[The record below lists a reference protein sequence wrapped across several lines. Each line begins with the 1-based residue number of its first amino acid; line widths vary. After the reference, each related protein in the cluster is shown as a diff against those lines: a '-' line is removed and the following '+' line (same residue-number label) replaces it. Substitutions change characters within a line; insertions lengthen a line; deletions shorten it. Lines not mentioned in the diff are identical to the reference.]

1 MSDLAGRNRRVAA
14 VAVGVVLGM
23 LGLTAA
29 AVPLYDLFCR
39 VTGYGGTTRV
49 ADAAGTPVGDV
60 LIEVAFNADVDPEL
74 PWSFRPLQRS
84 MKVRLG
90 ENHLAFYEAVNH
102 ADAPVVGR
110 AVYNVT
116 PFKVGYYF
124 AKIACFCFDEQV
136 LEPGE
141 RVEMPVSFFVDPS
154 MLDDAEAREVRQI
167 TLSYTFFIDDEAT
180 AALAAADKNP
190 RGTGESNG

>member
-1 MSDLAGRNRRVAA
+1 M
-14 VAVGVVLGM
+14 
-23 LGLTAA
+23 
-29 AVPLYDLFCR
+29 
-39 VTGYGGTTRV
+39 
-49 ADAAGTPVGDV
+49 
-60 LIEVAFNADVDPEL
+60 
-74 PWSFRPLQRS
+74 
-84 MKVRLG
+84 
-90 ENHLAFYEAVNH
+90 
-102 ADAPVVGR
+102 
-110 AVYNVT
+110 
-116 PFKVGYYF
+116 
-124 AKIACFCFDEQV
+124 